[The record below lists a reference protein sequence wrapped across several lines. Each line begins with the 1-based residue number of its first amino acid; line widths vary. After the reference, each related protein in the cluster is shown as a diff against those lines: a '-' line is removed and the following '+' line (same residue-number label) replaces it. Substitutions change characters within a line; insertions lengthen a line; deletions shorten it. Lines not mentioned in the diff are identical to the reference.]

1 MVTLADTSG
10 GIIVKGLRLL
20 LLGAVAALS
29 FAAGAANQSLPLQPI
44 RDQQAEIRAG
54 ILARSGPYANLAED
68 KRNELLDRQ
77 TRLLAILGAKENA
90 SELNA
95 RDRTE
100 AFNILEWIEATINNT
115 GDERIVCERTRKTG
129 SNRMVRTCR
138 TEREWQEARER
149 ARRQMEG
156 SMPMDI

>member
-1 MVTLADTSG
+1 MK
-10 GIIVKGLRLL
+10 GIRLFL
-20 LLGAVAALS
+20 LSMAAAMS
-29 FAAGAANQSLPLQPI
+29 FAAFATDQGLALQSI

-54 ILARSGPYANLAED
+54 AIAKTGPYAKLTDE

-77 TRLLAILGAKENA
+77 TRLLAIIDGKQNA
-90 SELNA
+90 DELNP

-100 AFNILEWIEATINNT
+100 AFNILEWIEGTVNNT
-115 GDERIVCERTRKTG
+115 GDERVVCERTRKTG

-138 TEREWQEARER
+138 TEREWREARER